1 MKLYVNYNVNVTY
14 TVEIE
19 RETLPTEEDLIDSIT
34 KDELVNGDGELT
46 WDAIKDAWR
55 FSNPADIIITDDEFN
70 ELYL

>member
-1 MKLYVNYNVNVTY
+1 MKLYVNYSVNVTY

-19 RETLPTEEDLIDSIT
+19 RETLPTEEDLIESVT

-55 FSNPADIIITDDEFN
+55 YSNATDIIITDDEFN

>member
-1 MKLYVNYNVNVTY
+1 MKIYINYNVNVTY

-55 FSNPADIIITDDEFN
+55 FSDPTDIIITDDEYN

>member
-1 MKLYVNYNVNVTY
+1 MKLYVNYSVNVTY

-19 RETLPTEEDLIDSIT
+19 RETLPTEDELIDSIT

-55 FSNPADIIITDDEFN
+55 FSDPSDIIITDDEFN

>member
-55 FSNPADIIITDDEFN
+55 CSDPSDIIITDDEFN

>member
-55 FSNPADIIITDDEFN
+55 FSNPVDIIITDDEFN

>member
-55 FSNPADIIITDDEFN
+55 YSDPTDIIITDDEFN

>member
-19 RETLPTEEDLIDSIT
+19 RETLPTEDDLIDSIT
-34 KDELVNGDGELT
+34 KDELVNGAGELT

-55 FSNPADIIITDDEFN
+55 YSNPSDIIITDDEFN

>member
-34 KDELVNGDGELT
+34 KDELVSGDGELT

-55 FSNPADIIITDDEFN
+55 FSDPSDIIITDDEFN

>member
-1 MKLYVNYNVNVTY
+1 MKLYVNYSVIVTY

-19 RETLPTEEDLIDSIT
+19 RETLPTEDELIDSIT

-55 FSNPADIIITDDEFN
+55 FSDPSDIIITDDEFN